1 MISNFLTVGQQVV
14 VLFILIGVGLV
25 CKKAKLIS
33 DKSIKSLTNI
43 ALYAATPCVIIVSF
57 QNCKFTSDKLVNMLV
72 MILSVAII
80 HIGSIVV
87 CTLIFRNKDQAKKV
101 VLRVGSIF
109 SNCGFMSLPLQK
121 AILGNDGVFYGA
133 IYVAVFNIFIW
144 TYGLVTMSGDKKEL
158 SLKKLITN
166 PGIVGVVI
174 AILLWVFHIQLPTIL
189 YSPID
194 YLGALNTPI
203 PMIIIGC
210 QLANTSLKSMFTD
223 KYSYLCIGVRLVAIP
238 LVSLFLL
245 YLFGV
250 RGNMLV
256 ATVIATSAPSAATTT
271 MFATK
276 YDRDVPLSV
285 SLVSATT
292 LASIVTMPTIVAIS
306 QMFA

>member
-1 MISNFLTVGQQVV
+1 
-14 VLFILIGVGLV
+14 
-25 CKKAKLIS
+25 
-33 DKSIKSLTNI
+33 
-43 ALYAATPCVIIVSF
+43 
-57 QNCKFTSDKLVNMLV
+57 
-72 MILSVAII
+72 
-80 HIGSIVV
+80 
-87 CTLIFRNKDQAKKV
+87 
-101 VLRVGSIF
+101 
-109 SNCGFMSLPLQK
+109 
-121 AILGNDGVFYGA
+121 
-133 IYVAVFNIFIW
+133 
-144 TYGLVTMSGDKKEL
+144 MSGDKKEL

>member
-1 MISNFLTVGQQVV
+1 MIDNFLTVGQQVV
-14 VLFILIGVGLV
+14 VLFILIGVGFL
-25 CKKAKLIS
+25 CKKLNLIS
-33 DKSIKSLTNI
+33 SSAIKSMTNL
-43 ALYAATPCVIIVSF
+43 ALYVATPCVIVTSF
-57 QNCKFTSDKLVNMLV
+57 QNCDFSKDKLFNMLI
-72 MILSVAII
+72 MIVAVAVI

-87 CTLIFRNKDQAKKV
+87 CSLIFRNKDEAKKV

-133 IYVAVFNIFIW
+133 IYVAIFNLFIW

-158 SLKKLITN
+158 SLKKLAVN
-166 PGIVGVVI
+166 PGIVGVII
-174 AILLWVFHIQLPTIL
+174 AILLWVFHIQLPSII
-189 YSPID
+189 YSPVD

-203 PMIIIGC
+203 PMVIIGC
-210 QLANTSLKSMFTD
+210 QLANSSFKSMFTD
-223 KYSYLCIGVRLVAIP
+223 KNSYLCIAVRLIAIP

-245 YLFGV
+245 YLCGI
-250 RGNMLV
+250 RGNMFV

-292 LASIVTMPTIVAIS
+292 LVSIVTMPTIVALA